1 VSGADGTAV
10 AVVAGGA
17 GTLGSAVARRL
28 VDDGYIVAVLDRR
41 VPPSEPGVVAFE
53 VDLVDDARVAEA
65 AGAVAELGPIEILVN
80 AQGYSPKDGD
90 GRAPAIE
97 ETSAE
102 DFLEVLRINLVSCFL
117 TMRELVPPMAE
128 RGRGWV
134 VNVGSAAART
144 ARTPAAPS
152 YLAAKSGLEALTRTF
167 GYRYAAAGV
176 VVSCVA
182 PGKFESPGWRDDPE
196 SQARYLAEL
205 PVGRLLSV
213 DELVDAVAFL
223 CSASNRYFTARTL
236 VLDGGRLA

>member
-1 VSGADGTAV
+1 MTV

-17 GTLGSAVARRL
+17 GTLGAGVAGRL
-28 VDDGYIVAVLDRR
+28 AELGHTVAVLDRR
-41 VPPSEPGVVAFE
+41 SPASAAGLSVFE
-53 VDLVDDARVAEA
+53 VDLTDDAQVRRTAAE
-65 AGAVAELGPIEILVN
+65 VAELGPVEILVN
-80 AQGYSPKDGD
+80 AQGYSPKDAE

-97 ETSAE
+97 ATSAR
-102 DFLEVLRINLVSCFL
+102 DFLDVLDVNLVSCFL
-117 TMRELVPPMAE
+117 TMRELVPAMAA

-152 YLAAKSGLEALTRTF
+152 YVAAKAGLEALTRTF

-176 VVSCVA
+176 VVSCLA
-182 PGKFESPGWRDDPE
+182 PGKFESPAWHDDPE
-196 SQARYLAEL
+196 ARARYLAEV
-205 PVGRLLSV
+205 PAGRLLTL

-223 CSASNRYFTARTL
+223 CSASNRSFTARTL